1 MTSMR
6 LALLVAALL
15 FVTTPARPA
24 LAGPATEAVR
34 SCINASTTPA
44 DLDDLI
50 LYAFAAMSK
59 HPKLQGYTTMTSV
72 QRDAIYARAGA
83 AVSRIVLVDCREEM
97 IESMVREGGPDFRA
111 FIDFSEPMNRASMT
125 NPLVVRE
132 ISLLRNYM
140 DAGGMQALVEA
151 AKARA
156 KAAKEGAEPAR

>member
-6 LALLVAALL
+6 LALLAAVLL
-15 FVTTPARPA
+15 SVTTPARPA
-24 LAGPATEAVR
+24 LAGPASEAVR
-34 SCINASTTPA
+34 SCVNASTTPA
-44 DLDDLI
+44 DLEDLM
-50 LYAFAAMSK
+50 LYSFAAMSK

-83 AVSRIVLVDCREEM
+83 TVSRIVLVDCREAM
-97 IESMVREGGPDFRA
+97 IEAMVREGGPDLRA

-140 DAGGMQALVEA
+140 DAEKFQGLVEA
-151 AKARA
+151 AKARV
-156 KAAKEGAEPAR
+156 GASK